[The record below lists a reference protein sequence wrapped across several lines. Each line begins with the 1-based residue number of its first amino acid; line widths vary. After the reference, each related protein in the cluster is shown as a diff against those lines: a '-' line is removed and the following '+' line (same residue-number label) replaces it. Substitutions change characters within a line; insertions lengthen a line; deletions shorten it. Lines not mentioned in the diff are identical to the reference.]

1 MANKKISQLTTTTTA
16 DDGSWL
22 VMNDSGNTTTYKI
35 TRENLLSGTTTPPG
49 MVNGSGT
56 DTIQSA
62 SFLTS
67 QGTTASTSNSI
78 AIGVGAEATSPYSIA
93 IGYNARNNN
102 RDGTRNNY
110 IVIGKD
116 AQAVQ
121 ESFALGTNARALGAS
136 TCSVGENAL
145 SLGNSSYALGK
156 NTYTTS
162 TGGIAIGNGATDQAN
177 NYGYVIGSS
186 NNNTDYSVVIGYASA
201 SVDYPYQVVIGY
213 NSTALHEEAVVLGK
227 GINSQYSATTHTN
240 HTHTMKTE
248 SYDVVS
254 GGSVSGN
261 VVVDCSLGSIFTFTL
276 GGNITQ
282 IDFQNL
288 RTGQRL
294 EFIIDNTTYNVT
306 GSALIDGVSGYVYS
320 KNGTITPSNNSITHY
335 TATYDGTR
343 LFLDEE
349 GQFSVV

>member
-1 MANKKISQLTTTTTA
+1 
-16 DDGSWL
+16 
-22 VMNDSGNTTTYKI
+22 
-35 TRENLLSGTTTPPG
+35 
-49 MVNGSGT
+49 
-56 DTIQSA
+56 
-62 SFLTS
+62 
-67 QGTTASTSNSI
+67 
-78 AIGVGAEATSPYSIA
+78 VGAEATSPYSIA